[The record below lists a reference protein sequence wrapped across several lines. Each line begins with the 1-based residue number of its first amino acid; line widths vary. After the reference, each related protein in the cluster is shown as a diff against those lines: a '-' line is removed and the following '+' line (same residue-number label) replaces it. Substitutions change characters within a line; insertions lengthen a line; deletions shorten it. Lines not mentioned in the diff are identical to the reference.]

1 MWQNAA
7 LSVSIA
13 SPDLFSLAMSSVMNA
28 ICQIFEQTI
37 QINASLESVDRTI
50 TDRRLMHQ
58 WLNPALR
65 CDPVGDWST
74 ALGAESRFILQV
86 PLIYPALQSI
96 VIERRLGL
104 VVWEFNGF
112 FKGNDRW
119 ECISDPDFIRLVN
132 RFEFQIPN
140 PVIAFGFQ
148 TFAAQW
154 TRKDMQAQLLRL
166 KQVAES
172 I

>member
-1 MWQNAA
+1 MN
-7 LSVSIA
+7 
-13 SPDLFSLAMSSVMNA
+13 LAVNGNS
-28 ICQIFEQTI
+28 QIFEQTI
-37 QINASLESVDRTI
+37 QINASLEVVDRTI
-50 TDRRLMHQ
+50 TDRQLMHQ

-65 CDPVGDWST
+65 CDPIGEWST
-74 ALGAESRFILQV
+74 AIGAKSRFVLQV
-86 PLIYPALQSI
+86 PLISPALAST

-119 ECISDPDFIRLVN
+119 ECVPEEDFTRLVN
-132 RFEFQIPN
+132 QFEFQIPN
-140 PVIAFGFQ
+140 PVIALGFK

-154 TRKDMQAQLLRL
+154 TRKDMQAQLMRL

>member
-1 MWQNAA
+1 MN
-7 LSVSIA
+7 
-13 SPDLFSLAMSSVMNA
+13 LAVNSNS
-28 ICQIFEQTI
+28 QIFEQTI
-37 QINASLESVDRTI
+37 QINASLEAVDRTI
-50 TDRRLMHQ
+50 TDRQLMHQ

-65 CDPVGDWST
+65 CDPIGEWNT
-74 ALGAESRFILQV
+74 AIGAKSRFILQV
-86 PLIYPALQSI
+86 PLINPALEST
-96 VIERRLGL
+96 VIERHLGL

-112 FKGNDRW
+112 FKGRDRW
-119 ECISDPDFIRLVN
+119 ECIPEKDFTCLVN
-132 RFEFQIPN
+132 RFQFQIPN
-140 PVIAFGFQ
+140 PVVAFGFK

>member
-1 MWQNAA
+1 MN
-7 LSVSIA
+7 
-13 SPDLFSLAMSSVMNA
+13 LAVNGNS
-28 ICQIFEQTI
+28 QIFEQMI
-37 QINASLESVDRTI
+37 EIKASLEVVDCTI
-50 TDRRLMHQ
+50 TDRQLMHQ

-65 CDPVGDWST
+65 CDPIGEWST
-74 ALGAESRFILQV
+74 AIGAKSRFVLQV
-86 PLIYPALQSI
+86 PLINPALQST
-96 VIERRLGL
+96 VIERHLGL

-112 FKGNDRW
+112 FKGSDRW
-119 ECISDPDFIRLVN
+119 ECIPEKDFTRLIN

-140 PVIAFGFQ
+140 PVIAFGFK

-154 TRKDMQAQLLRL
+154 TRQDMQAQLMRL

>member
-1 MWQNAA
+1 
-7 LSVSIA
+7 
-13 SPDLFSLAMSSVMNA
+13 MNA
-28 ICQIFEQTI
+28 NSQIFEQAV
-37 QINASLESVDRTI
+37 QINASLEAVDRTI
-50 TDRRLMHQ
+50 TDRPLMHQ

-65 CDPVGDWST
+65 CDPIGQWST
-74 ALGAESRFILQV
+74 AVGAKSRFILQI
-86 PLIYPALQSI
+86 PLIYPALESI

-119 ECISDPDFIRLVN
+119 ECIPEQGFTRLVN

-140 PVIAFGFQ
+140 PVIAFGFR

-154 TRKDMQAQLLRL
+154 TRKDMQAQLMRL

>member
-1 MWQNAA
+1 MN
-7 LSVSIA
+7 
-13 SPDLFSLAMSSVMNA
+13 LAINGN
-28 ICQIFEQTI
+28 CQIFEQTI
-37 QINASLESVDRTI
+37 QINASLEVVDRTI
-50 TDRRLMHQ
+50 TDRPLMHQ

-65 CDPVGDWST
+65 CDPIGEWST
-74 ALGAESRFILQV
+74 AIGAKSRFILQV
-86 PLIYPALQSI
+86 PLIHPALQSI

-119 ECISDPDFIRLVN
+119 ECMPDKDFTRLIN
-132 RFEFQIPN
+132 RFTFQIPN
-140 PVIAFGFQ
+140 PLIAFGFE

-166 KQVAES
+166 KQVAEL
-172 I
+172 IERTAAYD